1 MSLNIPGLDE
11 CRADVVN
18 KMTASVH
25 NIVYG
30 GALDR
35 ELYRVIETNRKTVT
49 IKLSITIELP
59 DNLPE
64 QPIED

>member
-1 MSLNIPGLDE
+1 
-11 CRADVVN
+11 
-18 KMTASVH
+18 MTASLN

-59 DNLPE
+59 DHLPDQTTE
-64 QPIED
+64 E